1 MAESAI
7 AAARRLMSG
16 NEAIAR
22 AAWEAG
28 VRVASGYPG
37 TPSTEILENLARY
50 PDVYCEWAPNEKVS
64 MEVAAGASFGGVRAL
79 ATMKHVGV
87 NVAADPLL
95 TLAYTGVSGGVVFIS
110 ADDPGMHSSQNEQ
123 DNRHFGRMASI
134 PVLEPYQ
141 RQEAY
146 DFTKLAFEI
155 SERFDTPVMLRTTT
169 RIAHSAGPVQTGE
182 RTVPPPRP
190 FRKDPGKFVMVPGH
204 ARRRHSAVLER
215 ERLLREFAEEDAI
228 NRIEWDLLD
237 IGIICSGIAYQYV
250 KEAFP
255 EASVFKLG
263 MTWPLPERRLMSFA
277 SEVKRVVVVEE
288 LDPFLET
295 ELRAMGIPCTG
306 KEIIPR
312 EGELDPGI
320 VRAALNGEPVRTAAP
335 PDLPARPPVLCPG
348 CPHRGVFWVLN
359 RMRAIVPGDIG
370 CYTLGALPPLSS
382 LDICIS
388 MGAAVGGAIGM
399 ERARSPEDDRPMV
412 AVIGDSTF
420 VHSGISGLIDAVY
433 NSTKIT
439 LVILDNK
446 KIGMTG
452 GQDHPST
459 GRTLMGEPA
468 PALDLVKLC
477 EAIGVGYVRRVDP
490 LDLEETK
497 RAIEEG
503 VRYHGPAVIVAE
515 SPCALQADVREEAL
529 VVETEDCS
537 ACQLCFRLGC
547 PALSASEEDARNGRS
562 CASIDPLLCRGC
574 SLCEQ
579 MCPKHAI
586 HRAGEHREAAARA
599 GEE

>member
-1 MAESAI
+1 MADSATLVS
-7 AAARRLMSG
+7 RCLLSG

-22 AAWEAG
+22 GAWEAG
-28 VRVASGYPG
+28 VKVASGYPG

-50 PDVYCEWAPNEKVS
+50 PDVYCEWAPNEKVA
-64 MEVAAGASFGGVRAL
+64 MEVVSGASFGGVRAL

-95 TLAYTGVSGGVVFIS
+95 TLAYTGVCGGVVFIS

-123 DNRHFGRMASI
+123 DNRHYGRMASI
-134 PVLEPYQ
+134 PVLEPSDS
-141 RQEAY
+141 QEAY
-146 DFTKLAFEI
+146 EFTKLAFEL
-155 SERFDTPVMLRTTT
+155 SERFDTPVMVRTST
-169 RIAHSAGPVQTGE
+169 RIAHSAGPVRVGE
-182 RTVPPPRP
+182 RAEAPCRP
-190 FRKDPGKFVMVPGH
+190 FAKNPGKFVMIPAY
-204 ARRRHSAVLER
+204 ARRRHGVVLER
-215 ERLLREFAEEDAI
+215 ERLLREFAEEDSI

-237 IGIICSGIAYQYV
+237 LGVVCSGIAYQYV
-250 KEAFP
+250 REAYP

-263 MTWPLPERRLMSFA
+263 MTWPLPERKLMSFA

-295 ELRAMGIPCTG
+295 ELRAMGIPCAG
-306 KEIIPR
+306 KELIPR

-320 VRAALNGEPVRTAAP
+320 VRAALTGQALEPRP
-335 PDLPARPPVLCPG
+335 SPDLPARPPVLCPG

-388 MGAAVGGAIGM
+388 MGASVGSAIGM
-399 ERARSPEDDRPMV
+399 ERARSPEDERPLV

-420 VHSGISGLIDAVY
+420 IHSGISGLIDAVY
-433 NSTKIT
+433 NGTKIT

-446 KIGMTG
+446 TTAMTG
-452 GQDHPST
+452 GQDHPGT
-459 GRTLMGEPA
+459 GRTLMGTDA
-468 PALDLVKLC
+468 PVLDLVRIC
-477 EAIGVGYVRRVDP
+477 EAVGVGYVRRVDP
-490 LDLEETK
+490 LNLEET
-497 RAIEEG
+497 RAAIEEG
-503 VRYHGPAVIVAE
+503 LKHPGPAVIVAE
-515 SPCALQADVREEAL
+515 SPCALQAGVRQEAL

-537 ACQLCFRLGC
+537 ACQVCFRLGC
-547 PALSASEEDARNGRS
+547 PALSGSEEDVRNGRS

-579 MCPKHAI
+579 MCPRHAI
-586 HRAGEHREAAARA
+586 HRAGEQTEAGR
-599 GEE
+599 